1 MCIDAKSRRRPIAA
15 TTFGICRKLLSEKLF
30 PIISTLSGLS
40 FGTPSTAA
48 DSALAQ
54 SESAPAQTATV
65 NRLNNCISLNLF
77 IFFVHFFVHFSAPTA
92 RSTALQH
99 GSRIPSRSRIISRCP
114 CGARLRRSAAPT
126 ASAQDYQG
134 GHLAL
139 RRRRHSQSAQTP
151 FGTHRARCPPFLHFE
166 LAP

>member
-15 TTFGICRKLLSEKLF
+15 ATFGICRKLLSEKLF

-40 FGTPSTAA
+40 FGTTSTAA

-54 SESAPAQTATV
+54 SERAAAQTATV

-77 IFFVHFFVHFSAPTA
+77 IFSAPTA

-99 GSRIPSRSRIISRCP
+99 GSRIPSRSRIISLCP